1 MSDKKTVT
9 LRTVW
14 YCQSEKTSLICCKE
28 LQLISL
34 LQLIDLICW
43 IMHSKQS
50 DHSSLLLRGCS
61 RWCKEGLCHRE
72 NSNNILILNL
82 STLHPETHPTR
93 IAAAPECTWQESLFV
108 TCNMDNRPDGSGLGE
123 GTRSCSEHVMD
134 AGLSLQ
140 HNPELNGAQNGLHTD
155 VGPAPG
161 SVTPSPRSN
170 YLRIGGYHGD
180 QRFWETRFN
189 VPTKISEQT
198 RWNQPCL
205 RRIRC
210 GLG

>member
-1 MSDKKTVT
+1 MSGETTVS

-14 YCQSEKTSLICCKE
+14 CCQSEKTSLICCKE
-28 LQLISL
+28 LQLTSL

-50 DHSSLLLRGCS
+50 DHSSLLLWGWS
-61 RWCKEGLCHRE
+61 RWCKEGLCYRE

-82 STLHPETHPTR
+82 STLHPETHPAR
-93 IAAAPECTWQESLFV
+93 IAAAPEWLESLFV
-108 TCNMDNRPDGSGLGE
+108 TCNTDNQPDRLGLGPDCVE
-123 GTRSCSEHVMD
+123 NTWWMRVYYY
-134 AGLSLQ
+134 
-140 HNPELNGAQNGLHTD
+140 NTINGAQNGLHTD

-161 SVTPSPRSN
+161 SVTPSPCSN

-180 QRFWETRFN
+180 LVVQRCWETHFK
-189 VPTKISEQT
+189 VPTKISEQK

-205 RRIRC
+205 RWIRC
-210 GLG
+210 RLG